1 MQIQV
6 FDTEQQIAFAVS
18 AILLTQIREK
28 PQSVLGFATGSSP
41 VATYQKLI
49 EAHENDGAD
58 FSKVITFNLD
68 EYCDLA
74 QSDPHSY
81 YSFMRE
87 QLFEKAGFD
96 YSRVHFLT
104 ADTADHESVCR
115 AYRAEIERCGGI
127 DIQLLGIGRNG
138 HIGFNE
144 PADDFPVITHVVDLT
159 ESTINANS
167 RLFDSI
173 DEVPRQA
180 YTMGIGTIMKAR
192 EILLVV
198 NGEGKAEIVRDV
210 LTGPVT
216 PRVPASALQLHP
228 KVTVVLDK
236 EAAKLL

>member
-6 FDTEQQIAFAVS
+6 FDTTRQIASAVS
-18 AILLTQIREK
+18 AILLKQIREK

-58 FSKVITFNLD
+58 FSKVTTFNLD

-144 PADDFPVITHVVDLT
+144 PSDRFSDGPFMVELAP
-159 ESTINANS
+159 STLEANA
-167 RLFDSI
+167 RFF
-173 DEVPRQA
+173 ETGKPPRYA
-180 YTMGIGTIMKAR
+180 LTMGIGDIMAAKK
-192 EILLVV
+192 ILLIAT
-198 NGEGKAEIVRDV
+198 GESKANAIRAMVKGD
-210 LTGPVT
+210 VT
-216 PRVPASALQLHP
+216 PQCPASVLQTHP
-228 KVTVVLDK
+228 DVTVFLDR
-236 EAAKLL
+236 ASARLL